1 MSAQIVFL
9 TAFLGIVAGVH
20 PVNLE
25 VSGPI
30 KTVRMMLGER
40 EVAVLT
46 QPPWRATIEMGRTLV
61 PRELT
66 AIGFDAQG
74 KEIARTTQILNL
86 PRPVAEFDI
95 LLEQNAGQAP
105 AGLTLRWSH
114 LVGSRPTKAKVAL
127 DGKPLAL
134 DRKLHARLPKL
145 DLETPHVISA
155 ELRFDDGFVTRRE
168 LVIESVRSDTVGT
181 QLTPIMVRET
191 AAQHPASWDGCLV
204 GPSGRA
210 VRTAAME
217 TPRAVVI
224 VVRDPNHDFRL
235 PRGELPS
242 LDKGTVLRMLWPVGR
257 RYDADPKNPASFLF
271 PPSSDVNVEKTSF
284 PRFLSA
290 LGPVLISNEPLQLAD
305 AVAAAGVQ
313 AATGVQRRAV
323 VVILTRKPDES
334 MNAPREVRRYLAS
347 IGVPLFVWSPTAPPP
362 PRAQAWGEFD
372 DVSTTE
378 KLGQAIER
386 LRHTLAEQRIAWVDV
401 DPLTALRLKANES
414 CGIET
419 SARVEP

>member
-1 MSAQIVFL
+1 MNAQIVFL
-9 TAFLGIVAGVH
+9 TLFLGIVGGVH
-20 PVNLE
+20 PVSLE
-25 VSGPI
+25 VSGPV

-74 KEIARTTQILNL
+74 KEIARATQILNL

-95 LLEQNAGQAP
+95 ALEQGAVEAP
-105 AGLTLRWSH
+105 AGLTLRWRH
-114 LVGSRPTKAKVAL
+114 LLGTRPDKAKASL

-145 DLETPHVISA
+145 NLETPHVISA
-155 ELRFDDGFVTRRE
+155 ELRFDDGFVARRE
-168 LVIESVRSDTVGT
+168 LVIESIRSDTVGT
-181 QLTPIMVRET
+181 QLTPIVVRET
-191 AAQHPASWDGCLV
+191 AAQHPPSWDGCLIS
-204 GPSGRA
+204 PSGRA
-210 VRTAAME
+210 VRTAAVE

-224 VVRDPNHDFRL
+224 VVRDPNRDFSL
-235 PRGELPS
+235 PKGDLPS

-257 RYDADPKNPASFLF
+257 RYDADQNPASFLF

-284 PRFLSA
+284 LRFVSVR
-290 LGPVLISNEPLQLAD
+290 GPVLLSDEPLQLAD

-323 VVILTRKPDES
+323 VLVLSRKRDES
-334 MNAPREVRRYLAS
+334 THAPREVRRYLAS

-362 PRAQAWGEFD
+362 PRAETWGEFD

-386 LRHTLAEQRIAWVDV
+386 IRRALAEQRIAWVDV

-419 SARVEP
+419 SARAEP